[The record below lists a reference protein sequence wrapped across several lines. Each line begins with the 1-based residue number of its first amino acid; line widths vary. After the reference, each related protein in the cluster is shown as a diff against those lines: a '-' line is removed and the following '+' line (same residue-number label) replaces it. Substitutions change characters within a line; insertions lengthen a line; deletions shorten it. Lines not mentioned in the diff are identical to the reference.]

1 MGVHMQASDAVQR
14 SGLKKVLGWTG
25 GTLAAWITTK
35 IFDSYYDVSLFS
47 AVSTAVDTGLANT
60 WSLLGQSFPIQLW
73 MLVSLTVCVLL
84 LLGVGLWGI
93 KDAYKALEVAEKELN
108 AAYAKIAEL
117 KAPALLPLTIV
128 QDRVIGT
135 IAIYGSVGKTCPT
148 TAIPTHTD
156 LTHLETDGAL
166 DVLEARKMISFEY
179 SASGKFVTLTAV
191 GRAYVLHPDFDI
203 AAATAESRS
212 PEL

>member
-1 MGVHMQASDAVQR
+1 MQTSDAVQR
-14 SGLKKVLGWTG
+14 SKLKKVLGWTG
-25 GTLAAWITTK
+25 GTLAAWIATK
-35 IFDSYYDVSLFS
+35 IFDSYYDVSLLS
-47 AVSTAVDTGLANT
+47 AASTAVGTGLANT

-73 MLVSLTVCVLL
+73 MLVGLTVCVLL

-93 KDAYKALEVAEKELN
+93 KDAYRALEDAEKELN

-117 KAPALLPLTIV
+117 KAPALLPLTTV
-128 QDRVIGT
+128 QDTVIGT
-135 IAIYGSVGKTCPT
+135 IAIYGSAGKTCPT

-156 LTHLETDGAL
+156 LTFLETDGAL
-166 DVLEARKMISFEY
+166 DVLESRKMISFEY
-179 SASGKFVTLTAV
+179 SASGKYVALSAV

-203 AAATAESRS
+203 AAATAESHP